1 MCVKLR
7 ENHDEVPPSE
17 QDRNIA
23 IFQAAAALSNAAI
36 EEFYILSV
44 EKFLSLL
51 SSVHCGQEKSFLL
64 SQLII

>member
-36 EEFYILSV
+36 EELYILSV
-44 EKFLSLL
+44 EKFLYLL